1 MKKIFLFLFFFVTV
15 LAAKAQLNAYFS
27 HCEFNS
33 PSGKSY
39 VETYL
44 SVMGNSVS
52 FKKNA
57 KGKYQGSVEVG
68 ILFSQNGEIK
78 ASKKYNLLS
87 PEVEDTSGRPNFID
101 QQRFPLDAGEYEME
115 IMISDKNI
123 NGKLFSIKEKIN
135 INFPSD
141 KVSISGIQLLS
152 SFTKAE
158 TQSSLTKNGFDL
170 VPYASDFFPENINEL
185 SFYAEVYNTK
195 TALGA
200 DEKFLLS
207 YYIASHETKARM
219 SKYIQSKKETTNVVN
234 ILLSKFTITDLP
246 SGNYDLVVEV
256 RNKNNEIAAQKSVL
270 FQRKN
275 PKAKIDILDL
285 SSILVDNTFASKI
298 NSKDS
303 LSEYIRS
310 LRPIASL
317 AEKNF
322 LDNQLKLAEPK
333 LMQQFLYN
341 FWQTRNPLSPAESWS
356 NYNDNVMAVNKKFG
370 SFTHKGYEADRGRV
384 YLQYGTPDKR
394 EEYPNEPTAYPYEI
408 WIYYKLNDKSKLN
421 PGQTNKKFIF
431 YNSDLVTNNYQ
442 LLHSDA
448 LSETNDSRWE
458 MKLHKRTVQSHDFEK
473 KDAPSHYGGHSSDEF
488 NNPK

>member
-1 MKKIFLFLFFFVTV
+1 MKKIFLLLGFICIV
-15 LAAKAQLNAYFS
+15 LSSSAQINAYFS
-27 HCEFNS
+27 HCEFSTPDNK
-33 PSGKSY
+33 PY
-39 VETYL
+39 IEMYI

-52 FKKNA
+52 FKKNT
-57 KGKYQGSVEVG
+57 KGKYQGNVEVG
-68 ILFSQNGEIK
+68 ILFSQNGEIR

-87 PEVEDTSGRPNFID
+87 PEVIDTISRPNFID
-101 QQRFPLDAGEYEME
+101 QQRFSLVSGTYEME
-115 IMISDKNI
+115 ILISDKNI
-123 NGKLFSIKEKIN
+123 NGKVFSIKEKIN
-135 INFPSD
+135 IDFPSD
-141 KVSISGIQLLS
+141 KVNISGIQLLA
-152 SFTKAE
+152 SFSKVE
-158 TQSSLTKNGFDL
+158 VKSPLTKNGYDL

-195 TALGA
+195 AALGA

-207 YYIASHETKARM
+207 YYIASHETKAKM
-219 SKYIQSKKETTNVVN
+219 SKYVQFKKETTSFIN
-234 ILLSKFTITDLP
+234 ILLSKFLITDLP
-246 SGNYDLVVEV
+246 SGNYDLVIEV
-256 RNKNNEIAAQKSVL
+256 RNKNNELIAQKSVM

-275 PKAKIDILDL
+275 PKAKIDLLDL
-285 SSILVDNTFASKI
+285 SSIQVENTFASRI
-298 NSKDS
+298 NNKDS
-303 LSEYIRS
+303 LTECLRS

-317 AEKNF
+317 SEKSF

-341 FWQTRNPLSPAESWS
+341 FWQTRFPMSPAESWA
-356 NYNDNVMAVNKKFG
+356 NYCDNVLAVNKKFG
-370 SFTHKGYEADRGRV
+370 SFTHKGYESDRGRV
-384 YLQYGTPDKR
+384 YLQYGPPDKR

-421 PGQTNKKFIF
+421 PGQTNKKFVF

>member
-1 MKKIFLFLFFFVTV
+1 MKKISLFLFLILTV
-15 LAAKAQLNAYFS
+15 SCAHAQLNAYFS
-27 HCEFNS
+27 HSEFNI
-33 PSGKSY
+33 PGGKPFA
-39 VETYL
+39 ETYL
-44 SVMGNSVS
+44 SVMGNSVA
-52 FKKNA
+52 FKKNG
-57 KGKYQGSVEVG
+57 KGKYQGSIEVG
-68 ILFSQNGEIK
+68 ILFSQGGEIK

-87 PEVEDTSGRPNFID
+87 PEVADTLSRPNFID
-101 QQRFPLDAGEYEME
+101 QQRFPLHAGAYELE

-123 NGKLFSIKEKIN
+123 NGKIFSIKEKVN
-135 INFPSD
+135 IDYPED
-141 KVSISGIQLLS
+141 KVNISGIQMLS

-158 TQSSLTKNGFDL
+158 AQSPLTKNGFDL
-170 VPYASDFFPENINEL
+170 VPYTSDFFPENINEL

-195 TALGA
+195 TVIGTN
-200 DEKFLLS
+200 EKFLLS

-219 SKYIQSKKETTNVVN
+219 SKYIQSKKETTNAVN

-246 SGNYDLVVEV
+246 SGNYHLVIEV
-256 RNKNNEIAAQKSVL
+256 RNKNNEIAAQKSIM

-275 PKAKIDILDL
+275 QKAKIDVLDM
-285 SSILVDNTFASKI
+285 SSIQVDNTFVSKI
-298 NSKDS
+298 NTKDS
-303 LSEYIRS
+303 LSEYISS

-322 LDNQLKLAEPK
+322 LDNQLKLTEPK

-370 SFTHKGYEADRGRV
+370 SFTRKGYEADRGRV
-384 YLQYGTPDKR
+384 YLQYGPPDKR

-431 YNSDLVTNNYQ
+431 YNSDMVTNNYQ

-458 MKLHKRTVQSHDFEK
+458 MKLHKRTIQSHDFEK
-473 KDAPSHYGGHSSDEF
+473 KDAPSHFGGHAGDEF